1 MHAPVGS
8 LASHVLYVKLK
19 VVDVY
24 SMQIIPK
31 SIDADKR
38 NRSLKKYSCCK

>member
-8 LASHVLYVKLK
+8 FASHVLNVKLK

-24 SMQIIPK
+24 IMQIIPK

-38 NRSLKKYSCCK
+38 NRALKKYSCCK